1 MGAAEQLALE
11 GTAGPYVD
19 TGIRSDDRERWLAAR
34 RSGIG
39 ASEAA
44 IVMGESRWKAPPRL
58 WAEKVGRVVDEAAG
72 EYLEWGLRHE
82 PTILAAY
89 ASERYS
95 GRRVVRAG
103 TILRSTIHPWAM
115 CTLDAWT
122 WRPADGAR
130 PIPLE
135 AKTAEVWK
143 AEEWAEGPPADYAWQ
158 AQHQMLVTGA
168 PVVSV
173 ACLLGVHRL
182 VWCDVERDETMI
194 RRLVR
199 AGEDF
204 WSHVER
210 GSMPPGELDGDLVVR
225 LWPRD
230 DGNDVELDGAFVDLD
245 QERQALLDRK
255 RETEARLREIDDAI
269 KAAIGPATRGVLP
282 GGQVQFSFKA
292 QTRREHVVKESQ
304 TRVLRRHAAKEE

>member
-1 MGAAEQLALE
+1 MGTAEQLVEHA
-11 GTAGPYVD
+11 AYVD
-19 TGIRSDDRERWLAAR
+19 TGIRSDDRDRWLAAR
-34 RSGIG
+34 RAGVG

-44 IVMGESRWKAPPRL
+44 IVVGESRWKNAPRL
-58 WAEKVGRVVDEAAG
+58 WAEKVGRVVDDQVR

-89 ASERYS
+89 ASERYA
-95 GRRVVRAG
+95 GRRVERAG
-103 TILRSTIHPWAM
+103 ALLRSTEHPWAM
-115 CTLDAWT
+115 ATLDAWT
-122 WRPADGAR
+122 WRPDVGR
-130 PIPLE
+130 VPLE
-135 AKTAEVWK
+135 LKTAEVWR

-199 AGEDF
+199 AGAEF
-204 WSHVER
+204 WSYVER
-210 GSMPPGELDGDLVVR
+210 NEIPPGPIDGDLVVR

-230 DGNDVELDGAFVDLD
+230 DGSELELDGEFIDLD
-245 QERQALLDRK
+245 RERLALLDRK

-269 KAAIGPATRGVLP
+269 KAALGPATRGVLP
-282 GGQVQFSFKA
+282 GGQVSFSFKA
-292 QTRREHVVKESQ
+292 QTRREHVVKEST
-304 TRVLRRHAAKEE
+304 TRVLRRHAAKED